1 MEFYQAISKHYDAI
15 FPLGEAQLKLLSE
28 EFAGKNKILDLACG
42 TGTYALALGAK
53 GFQVY
58 GLDLDASMVAEARS
72 KAAKERAKVDVDFL
86 VADMR
91 DCAELFSPKSF
102 GGIFCIGNSLVH
114 LPSKEHLGTLVK
126 NVFDLLEEGGVF
138 ISQIVN
144 YDRVLHYGITEL
156 PVIHNRQAGVRFI
169 RKYKYNEE
177 HRRIIFSGTLEVE
190 GEKPVTNSVTL
201 LPLLK
206 DEMIAMHQEAGF
218 KQIETFGGF
227 RREPFTLDTQA
238 LVVVARK

>member
-15 FPLGEAQLKLLSE
+15 FPLGEAQLKLLQE
-28 EFAGKNKILDLACG
+28 EFGGKNKILDLACG
-42 TGTYALALGAK
+42 TGTYALALGAE

-58 GLDLDASMVAEARS
+58 GLDLDASMVAEAKR
-72 KAAKERAKVDVDFL
+72 KAEQGGGKAEFF
-86 VADMR
+86 VADMQ
-91 DCAELFSPKSF
+91 DCAKLFSPESF

>member
-15 FPLGEAQLKLLSE
+15 FPLGEAQLKLLLE
-28 EFAGKNKILDLACG
+28 EFACKKKILDLACG

-58 GLDLDASMVAEARS
+58 GLDLDASMVAEAKS
-72 KAAKERAKVDVDFL
+72 KAEQEGRAEFL
-86 VADMR
+86 VADMQE
-91 DCAELFSPKSF
+91 CVKLFPPKSF

-114 LPSKEHLGTLVK
+114 LPSKEHLSTLVK

-144 YDRVLHYGITEL
+144 YDRVLHYSVTEL
-156 PVIHNRQAGVRFI
+156 PVIHNRQAKVKFI

-177 HRRIIFSGTLEVE
+177 QRRIIFSGTLEVE

-218 KQIETFGGF
+218 KHIETLGGF